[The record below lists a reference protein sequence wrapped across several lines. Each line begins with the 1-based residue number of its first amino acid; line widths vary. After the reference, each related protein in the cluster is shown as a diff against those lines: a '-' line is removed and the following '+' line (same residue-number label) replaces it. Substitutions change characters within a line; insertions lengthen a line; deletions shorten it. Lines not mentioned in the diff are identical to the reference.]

1 MAKKQTNSLDYYV
14 YYDKKS
20 GEILS
25 VTKEKNSRYEYGL
38 TIPYEEAE
46 NFLNGTWHFRDY
58 VVGYKR
64 LANNKTTLSVIPVDD
79 QSFSFRNNVF
89 EWITET
95 KKDTDLVVEWNGL
108 KKEWRFYLGN
118 KFKEKFEDNIF
129 TPKLVFFVTLETDL
143 DFLIRTIYV
152 DMQDLVNRDSVVVPF
167 DSNIENSIDKI
178 SIGSKLVF
186 KSYGL
191 KVIHE

>member
-1 MAKKQTNSLDYYV
+1 MYYV

-25 VTKEKNSRYEYGL
+25 VTKEKSSKYEYGI
-38 TIPYEEAE
+38 TISYDEVE

-64 LANNKTTLSVIPVDD
+64 LANNKTALSIIPVDD

-95 KKDTDLVVEWNGL
+95 KKETELVVEWNGP
-108 KKEWRFYLGN
+108 KKEWQFYLGK
-118 KFKEKFEDNIF
+118 KFKEKYEDNIF

-152 DMQDLVNRDSVVVPF
+152 DMQDLVNRDKVVVPF
-167 DSNIENSIDKI
+167 DSNIENFLGKI

-191 KVIHE
+191 KVINE

>member
-1 MAKKQTNSLDYYV
+1 M

-25 VTKEKNSRYEYGL
+25 VTKEKSSRYEYGL
-38 TIPYEEAE
+38 TTTYEEVE
-46 NFLNGTWHFRDY
+46 HFLNGTWHFRDY

-64 LANNKTTLSVIPVDD
+64 LANNKTALSIIPVDD
-79 QSFSFRNNVF
+79 QSFVFRNNVF
-89 EWITET
+89 EWITKT
-95 KKDTDLVVEWNGL
+95 KKDTDLVVEWNGPS
-108 KKEWRFYLGN
+108 KEWYFYLGK
-118 KFKEKFEDNIF
+118 KFKEKYEDNIF

-143 DFLIRTIYV
+143 DFLIRTIYIEL
-152 DMQDLVNRDSVVVPF
+152 QDLITRDKVAVPF
-167 DSNIENSIDKI
+167 DSNIEQHIDKI

>member
-95 KKDTDLVVEWNGL
+95 KKDTDLVVEWSGL